1 MDRRSYRLLIAS
13 AVQGFGENAAHR
25 MAAPGVTSGNLAPG
39 RPRLAGSRRS
49 TGRGVKKPGGEID
62 PFGMLQVGESGF

>member
-1 MDRRSYRLLIAS
+1 
-13 AVQGFGENAAHR
+13 